1 MSKAKQ
7 VREMIAD
14 AKARGVNVQELIG
27 AVMERL
33 GFGRQLAR
41 TYLLGNWDRVEAA
54 APVETAKAKRAL
66 SMSKAAV
73 RKRELRAQRK
83 AQAQQAA

>member
-7 VREMIAD
+7 VREMIAQ
-14 AKARGVNVQELIG
+14 AKAKGVDVQELIS

-54 APVETAKAKRAL
+54 APVETARAKRAL
-66 SMSKAAV
+66 SMSKDAV
-73 RKRELRAQRK
+73 RKREQRAAKRA
-83 AQAQQAA
+83 AQAAA

>member
-7 VREMIAD
+7 VREMIAQ
-14 AKARGVNVQELIG
+14 AKAKGVDVQELIS

-41 TYLLGNWDRVEAA
+41 TYLLGNWDKVEAA
-54 APVETAKAKRAL
+54 APVETARANRAL
-66 SMSKAAV
+66 SMSKDAV
-73 RKRELRAQRK
+73 RKREQRAARRA
-83 AQAQQAA
+83 AQAAA